1 MSLGLENDD
10 TRVCAVCKKRFDVLF
25 PDQWRFKKMIGGR
38 GWRYYCS
45 WGHMRKDEREI
56 QMEKYERQQAKKKAT
71 ARPKKTVTEETF
83 ESKTGVLTVKKIQTE
98 PESAAEEKQPETAE
112 EQPKE
117 AEQVGLVYDP
127 SIREEY
133 QREQAA
139 KKAEKIT
146 EPVCFDGLV
155 VRAVY
160 CPGVGEFY
168 FDQRTE
174 SIDWTTLA
182 GDTVSLP
189 PLFWKDALRE
199 IPRICRVLGIDLE
212 AED

>member
-45 WGHMRKDEREI
+45 WGHMRKEEREKEM
-56 QMEKYERQQAKKKAT
+56 QKAANKKQE

-98 PESAAEEKQPETAE
+98 PESVAEEKLPE
-112 EQPKE
+112 E

>member
-45 WGHMRKDEREI
+45 WGHMRKEEREKEM
-56 QMEKYERQQAKKKAT
+56 QKAANKKQE

-98 PESAAEEKQPETAE
+98 PESVAEEKLPE
-112 EQPKE
+112 E

-139 KKAEKIT
+139 KKAEKIMG
-146 EPVCFDGLV
+146 PVCYDGLV

-168 FDQRTE
+168 FDQRTG

-189 PLFWKDALRE
+189 PVFWKDLIRE
-199 IPRICRVLGIDLE
+199 LPRIGRVLGIDLE

>member
-1 MSLGLENDD
+1 MSLVLENDD

-45 WGHMRKDEREI
+45 WGHMRKEEREKEM
-56 QMEKYERQQAKKKAT
+56 QKAANKKQE
-71 ARPKKTVTEETF
+71 ARPKKTVTKETF

-98 PESAAEEKQPETAE
+98 PESVAEEKLPE
-112 EQPKE
+112 E

-146 EPVCFDGLV
+146 EPVCYDGMEI
-155 VRAVY
+155 RAVY
-160 CPGVGEFY
+160 CPGLGEFHY
-168 FDQRTE
+168 DKE
-174 SIDWTTLA
+174 YNSLEWTALT
-182 GDTVSLP
+182 GDGADLP
-189 PLFWKDALRE
+189 PVFWKDLIRE
-199 IPRICRVLGIDLE
+199 LPRIGRVLGIDLE